1 MDGLRFNRAA
11 CIYSLPLKRKERE
24 RSEGRQVGKMHVL
37 IAEHEEEEE
46 EEEEDGGERCIFRAG
61 FK

>member
-1 MDGLRFNRAA
+1 
-11 CIYSLPLKRKERE
+11 
-24 RSEGRQVGKMHVL
+24 MHVL

-46 EEEEDGGERCIFRAG
+46 EEEEDGGERCIFRGG